1 MYGPTENTTFTTW
14 HPVEKVPADAATV
27 SIGKPLSNTTAYV
40 VDDSIQAVPV
50 GVAGELLVGGDGL
63 ARGYLNHPELTAE
76 KFVPN
81 PFSDER
87 GARLYR
93 TGDMVR
99 LRSDGNLE
107 FVGRMDNQVKIRGFR
122 VEPSEI
128 ETILRG
134 HQDIRDAVVVST
146 RDVTGN
152 NSLVSYIVPK
162 DEGFS
167 DEEGLRKFLQSKVP
181 SFMVPS
187 LFVIIDHI
195 PLTPNGKV
203 DYQSLP
209 EAVERSRKASCP
221 CIEPS
226 RLEQDLIRMWEDLLR
241 VRPVGRKDNFF
252 NLGGH
257 SLMIIQVF
265 RHIEKEFGIK
275 LNPSVIFQASTIE
288 QLAVVISDS
297 QRAGTGSSLVPIQ
310 PKGSRPPLFCV
321 ADMMGSALVYRHL
334 AKYLDPDQPVYGVE
348 SSEEVLHRSIE
359 EMASRYVTEL
369 RGKIPDGP
377 FLLFG
382 FSSGG
387 LMAFEIARQLQMK
400 NLDVPFLGILDTSCP
415 ARSKGKRKPWEAT
428 MVRVFVRNVPYWLYY
443 YLPFWVRHYRGVA
456 RNKLERL
463 WSDQTPDVS
472 NETRERLET
481 IIHWLK
487 DYSPQKYP
495 GSLTFYQARA
505 HALFSLPPNR
515 GWKRIVDCL
524 NVQIVPGNHL
534 TVLREPHVRMLAEKL
549 NRELKKVVGDH

>member
-1 MYGPTENTTFTTW
+1 
-14 HPVEKVPADAATV
+14 
-27 SIGKPLSNTTAYV
+27 
-40 VDDSIQAVPV
+40 
-50 GVAGELLVGGDGL
+50 
-63 ARGYLNHPELTAE
+63 
-76 KFVPN
+76 
-81 PFSDER
+81 
-87 GARLYR
+87 
-93 TGDMVR
+93 
-99 LRSDGNLE
+99 
-107 FVGRMDNQVKIRGFR
+107 
-122 VEPSEI
+122 
-128 ETILRG
+128 
-134 HQDIRDAVVVST
+134 
-146 RDVTGN
+146 
-152 NSLVSYIVPK
+152 
-162 DEGFS
+162 
-167 DEEGLRKFLQSKVP
+167 
-181 SFMVPS
+181 
-187 LFVIIDHI
+187 
-195 PLTPNGKV
+195 
-203 DYQSLP
+203 
-209 EAVERSRKASCP
+209 
-221 CIEPS
+221 
-226 RLEQDLIRMWEDLLR
+226 
-241 VRPVGRKDNFF
+241 
-252 NLGGH
+252 
-257 SLMIIQVF
+257 MIIQVF